1 MLSLNHF
8 AQGSDSSFASLP
20 SLRIVEV
27 ELYRWSSFCGWFW
40 TEMLL
45 KHSSLLTLHS
55 LSASWCCCA
64 TATTTTTATTAAAA
78 AFTVSTV
85 PPSPRCRC
93 HHLNHKSTPP
103 PSKASFHPGKKVF
116 ILMNA
121 IHHLVEREIWSNQK
135 TFLWCS
141 SCAGAHWESTNPFC
155 QKCARQCHQ
164 LWLSGDKILCQKDNH
179 QKHLVQQVD
188 KTIEQICNSST
199 RRGSHSIDK
208 TDGLLSSSY
217 YWTWSESI
225 CDWGGDGPQLL
236 ENGTAA
242 TIPLSGATNG
252 GRRRHWSKI
261 CMNLNHSSLT
271 VSSLTLITLIN

>member
-27 ELYRWSSFCGWFW
+27 ELFRWSSFCGWFW

-64 TATTTTTATTAAAA
+64 TAATTTTATTAAAA

-121 IHHLVEREIWSNQK
+121 IHHWLNVKYGQIRRLSSDVPAVRFEGSSLGVHQPILSKMRQAMSSIVVVWWQNSLSKRQPSKTSGTASGQNHWKNLQQLNQERITQ
-135 TFLWCS
+135 
-141 SCAGAHWESTNPFC
+141 HWQNRWTLIKLLLLNLI
-155 QKCARQCHQ
+155 RVH
-164 LWLSGDKILCQKDNH
+164 LWL
-179 QKHLVQQVD
+179 
-188 KTIEQICNSST
+188 
-199 RRGSHSIDK
+199 
-208 TDGLLSSSY
+208 
-217 YWTWSESI
+217 
-225 CDWGGDGPQLL
+225 
-236 ENGTAA
+236 
-242 TIPLSGATNG
+242 
-252 GRRRHWSKI
+252 RRRWSTI
-261 CMNLNHSSLT
+261 TREWHSSDNT
-271 VSSLTLITLIN
+271 AVWRHQRREAASLEQNMHEPEKKLKF